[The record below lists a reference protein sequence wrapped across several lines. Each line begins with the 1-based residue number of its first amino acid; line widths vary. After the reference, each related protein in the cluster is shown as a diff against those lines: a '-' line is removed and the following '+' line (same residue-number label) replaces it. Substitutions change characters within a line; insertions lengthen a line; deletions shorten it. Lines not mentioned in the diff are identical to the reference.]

1 MCHHTDYGCQQ
12 HFRHTAPRDCYY
24 HRCCCC
30 SPEYAPQ
37 RFPTR
42 EEIVEKLEEHLNQLR
57 AETKVV
63 EERITELKKESQE

>member
-1 MCHHTDYGCQQ
+1 MCHHTDYGSQQ
-12 HFRHTAPRDCYY
+12 HFHHTAPRDRY
-24 HRCCCC
+24 HHWGRCC
-30 SPEYAPQ
+30 SPGYAPQ

-63 EERITELKKESQE
+63 EERITDLKKESQE